1 MIQLLFTLAFTTALL
16 SKAQDRFESVE
27 IITIK
32 ATDQAHMLKESGGNV
47 LIRTSKDKVVMI
59 GSHYA
64 SWSKKI
70 KKILSDLT
78 DRPVNFLIDI
88 NLIIHL
94 HNTHKEGGSFVY
106 LTKSNL
112 VHMGGIF
119 FNGRYPYIDL
129 PSGGSITRY
138 IAAQKQILTNINEK
152 TKIFTGRG
160 TLATCKELTDDSNV
174 LTDLK
179 TQIKKGIKDGESRKD
194 MKNNSLI
201 TRKYD
206 DSGYADGYISCS
218 EIRTTIYDS
227 LLLESNNK

>member
-112 VHMGGIF
+112 VQMGGIF

>member
-88 NLIIHL
+88 NLIIHV

>member
-88 NLIIHL
+88 NLIIHV

-206 DSGYADGYISCS
+206 DSGYGDAYISCS
-218 EIRTTIYDS
+218 KI
-227 LLLESNNK
+227 

>member
-16 SKAQDRFESVE
+16 SKVQDRFESVE
-27 IITIK
+27 IITTK
-32 ATDQAHMLKESGGNV
+32 ATDQMRMLEGSGGNV

-59 GSHYA
+59 ASHFA

-78 DRPVNFLIDI
+78 DHPVNFLIDI
-88 NLIIHL
+88 NLIIQV

-138 IAAQKQILTNINEK
+138 ITAQKQILTNINEE
-152 TKIFTGRG
+152 TKMFRVRG
-160 TLATCKELTDDSNV
+160 TLTPYKLLSYDSDV
-174 LTDLK
+174 LTYLK

-206 DSGYADGYISCS
+206 DSGYGDAYISCS
-218 EIRTTIYDS
+218 KI
-227 LLLESNNK
+227 

>member
-16 SKAQDRFESVE
+16 SKVQDRFESVE
-27 IITIK
+27 IITTK
-32 ATDQAHMLKESGGNV
+32 ATDQVHMIKESGGNV

-59 GSHYA
+59 ASHFA

-78 DRPVNFLIDI
+78 DHPVNFLIDI
-88 NLIIHL
+88 NLIIQV

-129 PSGGSITRY
+129 PSGGSITPY
-138 IAAQKQILTNINEK
+138 ITAQKQILTNINEE
-152 TKIFTGRG
+152 TKMFRVRG
-160 TLATCKELTDDSNV
+160 TLTPCKLLSYDSDV
-174 LTDLK
+174 LTYLK

-206 DSGYADGYISCS
+206 DSGYGDAYISCS
-218 EIRTTIYDS
+218 KI
-227 LLLESNNK
+227 

>member
-32 ATDQAHMLKESGGNV
+32 ATDQMHMLEGSGGNV

-59 GSHYA
+59 ASHFA
-64 SWSKKI
+64 SWGKKI

-78 DRPVNFLIDI
+78 DRPVNLLINT
-88 NLIIHL
+88 NLIIHV
-94 HNTHKEGGSFVY
+94 HNTHTEVGSFVY
-106 LTKSNL
+106 LNKSNL
-112 VHMGGIF
+112 VQMVGIF

-129 PSGGSITRY
+129 PSGGSITPY

-160 TLATCKELTDDSNV
+160 TLATCKELTDNSNV

-194 MKNNSLI
+194 MKNNRLI

-206 DSGYADGYISCS
+206 DSGYGDGYISCS